1 MSGNIRNALI
11 IGTVVLGSFVTVR
24 SLSAST
30 EAAMDDPPISLVATR
45 PRAELQDDSLAE
57 AIRHFATLA
66 RLQKHDVTR

>member
-11 IGTVVLGSFVTVR
+11 LGTVVLGSFVAVR

-30 EAAMDDPPISLVATR
+30 EPVMDDPPISLVATR
-45 PRAELQDDSLAE
+45 RQAEIQDDSLAE
-57 AIRHFATLA
+57 TIRRFATLA

>member
-11 IGTVVLGSFVTVR
+11 IGTVVLGSVVAVR

-30 EAAMDDPPISLVATR
+30 DTVLDDPPISLATTRR
-45 PRAELQDDSLAE
+45 PAELQDDSLAE
-57 AIRHFATLA
+57 TIRRFATLA

>member
-11 IGTVVLGSFVTVR
+11 LGTVVLGSVVAVR

-30 EAAMDDPPISLVATR
+30 ETALDDPPISLASTR
-45 PRAELQDDSLAE
+45 PLAEVQDDSLAE
-57 AIRHFATLA
+57 TIRRFATIA